1 LRYRVFAALELPAE
15 LRRRLAEVQGNLSQT
30 VPGDDV
36 RWSRLDGVHL
46 TLKFYGDVDTER
58 LPDIQAGLARAA
70 AEAAP
75 MRLAVEGLGVF
86 PSPQR
91 PQVIWAGLAGD
102 LSSLHALQAAVEAE
116 ATALG
121 FKAEEREYAPHLTLG
136 RVNGRMRPAQHRAL
150 IDFLAEARQLPLGSI
165 EADQLTL
172 LRSQLRPGGS
182 VYTVLFSAPLGAGA
196 AEAGAADGG
205 APATYEENYPGSN

>member
-1 LRYRVFAALELPAE
+1 M
-15 LRRRLAEVQGNLSQT
+15 
-30 VPGDDV
+30 PGDDV

-46 TLKFYGDVDTER
+46 TVKFYGDVDSER

-70 AEAAP
+70 AQAAP

-86 PSPQR
+86 PNPQR

-102 LSSLHALQAAVEAE
+102 LSGLHTLQAAVEAE

-136 RVNGRMRPAQHRAL
+136 RVNSRLRPTQHRAL
-150 IDFLAEARQLPLGSI
+150 IDYLAEVRQLPLGI
-165 EADQLTL
+165 H
-172 LRSQLRPGGS
+172 RGGS
-182 VYTVLFSAPLGAGA
+182 AYA
-196 AEAGAADGG
+196 AEKQTATRRQRLHGTVYGTAWRGRAADGD